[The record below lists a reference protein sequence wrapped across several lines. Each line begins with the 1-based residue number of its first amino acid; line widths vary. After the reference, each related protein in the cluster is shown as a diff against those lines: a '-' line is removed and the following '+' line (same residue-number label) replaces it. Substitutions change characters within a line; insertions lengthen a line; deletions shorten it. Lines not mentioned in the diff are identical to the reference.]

1 MRKIWDN
8 SKKFNKKGSE
18 MYNLTMIMSSE
29 FEKQVLEKKIINRPM
44 FDDLTKLSQIKPED
58 QELV

>member
-18 MYNLTMIMSSE
+18 MYNLTLVMSKE
-29 FEKQVLEKKIINRPM
+29 FEKQVLEKKITNKPM
-44 FDDLTKLSQIKPED
+44 FDKCIVE
-58 QELV
+58 